1 MLDKKIKDKI
11 IKKFKTHESDTG
23 STEIQIALLT
33 EEIKQLSEH
42 LKKHKKDF
50 SSRRGL
56 LKKVGERRSLLR
68 YLEKENEES
77 YLDVCK
83 KLKIKVAKRIEPKE
97 ESIDIDEEAIA
108 KEDPV
113 EEVKEASNK
122 EE

>member
-11 IKKFKTHESDTG
+11 IKKFRTHESDTG
-23 STEIQIALLT
+23 STEIQVALLT

-77 YLDVCK
+77 YLDICK

-108 KEDPV
+108 KEEPV
-113 EEVKEASNK
+113 EEVKEASD

>member
-11 IKKFKTHESDTG
+11 IKKFRTHESDTG
-23 STEIQIALLT
+23 STEIQIALLI
-33 EEIKQLSEH
+33 EEIKELSEH

-50 SSRRGL
+50 SSRWGL

-83 KLKIKVAKRIEPKE
+83 KLKIKVTKRIEPKE

-108 KEDPV
+108 KEEPV
-113 EEVKEASNK
+113 EEVKEASD